1 MLHRDCAY
9 CKKTLTDMASL
20 QAGVGPDCRK
30 KTNHLF
36 ATTLPANL
44 PRALAELSRLKVQE
58 WPSEAAAYFAEH
70 LLSLADHIG
79 EEGLDL
85 RPYVEA
91 LTWLTSAGL
100 GEKVRDTIAATITH
114 LGYPVVASM
123 ILGSAASSEAV
134 ITIDTSKGSLAN
146 PGFIRIKAVQNPK
159 AKKALYALGG
169 AYYNGGWGFP
179 LKAAEALSTVFP
191 VYYPWF
197 KFEGVDGWTGI
208 VAARE
213 AFLLAFKAVMLPPA
227 MPTTLPPPMENFAI
241 LVDSVEVLLAKKG
254 VVVSP
259 IGSRKA
265 SKTGV
270 ERFGIRAPYN
280 GAWVVKLKGSVP
292 ESDRHYSAVDYTWE
306 IDAPRYA
313 SIVALAADQF
323 LPKTS

>member
-1 MLHRDCAY
+1 MLHRHCAY
-9 CKKTLTDMASL
+9 CKKPLTDMASL
-20 QAGVGPDCRK
+20 QAGVGPECRK

-44 PRALAELSRLKVQE
+44 PRALAELSKLKVQE
-58 WPSEAAAYFAEH
+58 WPSEAAAYFEAN

-85 RPYVEA
+85 RSYVEA

-100 GEKVRDTIAATITH
+100 GETVRETIAATITH

-134 ITIDTSKGSLAN
+134 VSIDTSKGTLAN
-146 PGFIRIKAVQNPK
+146 PGFIRILSVQNPK
-159 AKKALYALGG
+159 ARKALYALGG

-179 LKAAEALSTVFP
+179 LKAAEALSMTLP
-191 VYYPWF
+191 IYYPWF
-197 KFEGVDGWTGI
+197 KFEGVDGWAGI
-208 VAARE
+208 VAARD
-213 AFLLAFKAVMLPPA
+213 AKVLALKAVMLPPA
-227 MPTTLPPPMENFAI
+227 MPVTVPPPVTVSETPA
-241 LVDSVEVLLAKKG
+241 DSVEGLLAKKG

-259 IGSRKA
+259 IGARKA

-270 ERFGIRAPYN
+270 VRFGIRAPYN
-280 GAWVVKLKGSVP
+280 GAWVVKLKSSVP

-313 SIVALAADQF
+313 SVVALAAETF
-323 LPKTS
+323 LPKMA